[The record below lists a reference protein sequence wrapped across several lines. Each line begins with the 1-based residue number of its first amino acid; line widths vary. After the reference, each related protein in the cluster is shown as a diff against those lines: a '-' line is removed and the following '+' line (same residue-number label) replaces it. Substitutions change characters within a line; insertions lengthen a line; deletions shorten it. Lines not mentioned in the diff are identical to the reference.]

1 MESTNTEAPLLMA
14 GTVASS
20 AGVEEA
26 LQAPCSAV
34 VSVSDVLEGGLRA
47 PAVGFQPDHQL
58 PAAKREEDLD
68 VPHPLLDER
77 DADINSDTPSRRSV
91 DDPAPVTVSATASP
105 SDVDAAEP
113 DATASD
119 SGELIPS
126 ALLSPRPGAA
136 AADQPDPT
144 LEPAEA
150 ENDHA
155 EAVITGQSNGLGRT
169 IQDGNRNGVAPS
181 PEAPSEPPPQPSNAA
196 GEQDGV
202 NQAPGGPESQPTDR
216 TQCLRLEE
224 ILPGSRLVDA
234 LTVLNRGL
242 PFSDV
247 DLLIVLLGLVS
258 ALTKLGTMAVAN
270 VSAKFKVPTNLFVAI
285 VGDTGLKKSVLM
297 NVAIIEPL
305 KAIERWMAKK
315 NDKALAAWK
324 GICDAIPRG
333 KTKPARPIALCCRTN
348 DYTGPSLDAQLQA
361 HEAEKLPL
369 LIYQEELSRQ
379 LTLHKKDNGDE
390 QRLLALFDGSG
401 NNTLRMTGNRTY
413 TSSHCSVV
421 GAIQDEVLA
430 TFHNTEDS
438 NGFFARFLFWPIKS
452 KPTKLPITSDPGAE
466 RQREDA
472 EEYLRIIAG
481 RIFSQD
487 PRSYVLCEEAIRE
500 FAEFEYE
507 CQQLALEAA
516 PGAVAALKGK
526 TAGKV
531 LRVTALL
538 HIIDCAEREEPHFS
552 TTIPVQH
559 LRSAI
564 RVVEAS
570 EGWATAFIGDLVAG
584 QLPEARASRLN
595 QRIHDI
601 ALKKGKVMSWPE
613 IRRKL
618 GSGERKGV
626 TSDQAAEIFQQL
638 VDMGIGEL
646 SEGPRGGA
654 RYQATK
660 AWPAT

>member
-14 GTVASS
+14 GTVASA

-26 LQAPCSAV
+26 PQPPCSAL

-47 PAVGFQPDHQL
+47 SAVGFQPDHQL
-58 PAAKREEDLD
+58 PAAKEEDID
-68 VPHPLLDER
+68 VHHHLLDER
-77 DADINSDTPSRRSV
+77 DADSTGDTTCSRSG
-91 DDPAPVTVSATASP
+91 DSPAPSTASATATTSE
-105 SDVDAAEP
+105 VVAAEP
-113 DATASD
+113 DTSASD
-119 SGELIPS
+119 SDELIPS

-144 LEPAEA
+144 LKPTEA
-150 ENDHA
+150 ESDHA
-155 EAVITGQSNGLGRT
+155 EAVITGQSNGPGGT
-169 IQDGNRNGVAPS
+169 IQDGNRNGVATS
-181 PEAPSEPPPQPSNAA
+181 PEALSEPPPQPSVAA
-196 GEQDGV
+196 EEQGGV
-202 NQAPGGPESQPTDR
+202 NEAPGGPESQPTDR

-234 LTVLNRGL
+234 LTVLSRGL

-270 VSAKFKVPTNLFVAI
+270 VSAKFKVPTNLFVTI

-305 KAIERWMAKK
+305 KAIERWMAEK

-333 KTKPARPIALCCRTN
+333 KTKPARPIALCCRTT

-390 QRLLALFDGSG
+390 QRLLALFNGSG

-452 KPTKLPITSDPGAE
+452 KPTKLPITSDPGAV

-570 EGWATAFIGDLVAG
+570 EGWATAFIEDLVAG

-613 IRRKL
+613 IRRQLSPAEK
-618 GSGERKGV
+618 KGA
-626 TSDQAAEIFQQL
+626 TSDQAAGIFQQL
-638 VDMGIGEL
+638 VDIGIGEL
-646 SEGPRGGA
+646 SRGPRGGA